1 MEYEILEPYLE
12 TGIDERNYST
22 LTVRIPFKRLMEY
35 HVTNTFLQTLLL
47 IFVGYLSFFFKLD
60 NFTDKIMVT
69 LTTMLVVATIMVSIQ
84 AVSSN

>member
-12 TGIDERNYST
+12 VGVDERNYSK
-22 LTVRIPFKRLMEY
+22 LTVKIPFKRLMEY

-60 NFTDKIMVT
+60 NFSDKIMVT

-84 AVSSN
+84 AVSAA